1 MTNSPT
7 EGVRLMYT
15 DVAAEPAAA
24 TSLRQLL
31 AEWLAEHVPDLGD
44 LADSITLAVY
54 EALANAVEHAYSG
67 REPGTMSLRATYHP
81 HDLQLNV
88 TVQDHGN
95 WREPDPTTHRLRGRG
110 IPLMQALADHPR
122 INPSPQGT
130 TVNLEWNLGA
140 ERDNK

>member
-7 EGVRLMYT
+7 DGIRLTYT

-31 AEWLAEHVPDLGD
+31 AEWLRQHVPSADG
-44 LADSITLAVY
+44 LADSITLAAY

-81 HDLQLNV
+81 DDQQLNV
-88 TVQDHGN
+88 TVQDQGN
-95 WREPDPTTHRLRGRG
+95 WLEPDPTQHRLRGRG
-110 IPLMQALADHPR
+110 IPLMQALSDHPR
-122 INPSPQGT
+122 INPTPQGT
-130 TVNLEWNLGA
+130 TVNLEWNLAA
-140 ERDNK
+140 ERSPD